1 MIEAAKQVLESG
13 SGQVLFESDISNEYR
28 TFGATL
34 SYEISR
40 RYKEAGLPDD
50 SITIKLKGSAGQSF
64 CAFLAKGIT
73 VDLRGDA
80 NDYVCKV
87 GSAQLV
93 TT

>member
-1 MIEAAKQVLESG
+1 MLETG

-34 SYEISR
+34 SYEVSR
-40 RYKEAGLPDD
+40 RYKEAGLPDN
-50 SITIKLKGSAGQSF
+50 SIVIKLKGSAGQSF

-87 GSAQLV
+87 
-93 TT
+93 